1 MSQTI
6 DIRIYAFLT
15 LTTIPPVNSKTNIYQ
30 SLCVCVCVC
39 VCIKSLLKDLVLKLK
54 NMVKTKNKAKV

>member
-30 SLCVCVCVC
+30 SLCVCICVCVC
-39 VCIKSLLKDLVLKLK
+39 VYKISAKGFGTQIKKHG
-54 NMVKTKNKAKV
+54 